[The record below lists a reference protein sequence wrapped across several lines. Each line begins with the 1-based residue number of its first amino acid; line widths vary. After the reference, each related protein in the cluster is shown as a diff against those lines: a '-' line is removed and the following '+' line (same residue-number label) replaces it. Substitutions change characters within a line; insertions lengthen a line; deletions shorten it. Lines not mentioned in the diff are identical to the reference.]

1 MLARAYHQPDG
12 TPPYHP
18 FPLPG
23 DRPHYAPDRVADI
36 RHLRL
41 EIPELDLDRGSLRGV
56 CTTTF
61 AALNDG
67 LDAITFDAVEMD
79 IASVQD
85 TAGAPLP
92 YEYDG
97 TRLHVRLPRPLR
109 EGEEAAVT
117 VAYRAMPRRGLY
129 FIGPDEAYPQRPRQV
144 WSQGEDEDNRH
155 WFPCYDAPNERQT
168 SELIVTVP
176 RGMVA
181 LSNGRLLSTREDPA
195 AGTVTYHWLES
206 VPHPAYLISLAVGEF
221 SELRHEVDGLPV
233 VSYVQRGREAEA
245 ERALAR
251 TPDMLRFFTERL
263 RYPYPFEKYAQVFV
277 AEFIFGGMEN
287 TSATTLTDT
296 VLYDERA
303 ALDFDCDG
311 LVAHE
316 LAHQW
321 FGDLLTCRDWAHAW
335 LNEGFATYWEALF
348 TEHHK
353 GQDEF
358 RYELWRNARAYFDE
372 DRQRYRRPIVQRV
385 YHEPMDIFDRHL
397 YEKGGLVLHML
408 RFVLGDALF
417 FKAMHHY
424 VATYAH
430 QAVTTADLQRA
441 VEDATGKSLAWF
453 FEQWLEKGGHPVF
466 EVSWSWDEE
475 RRQATVTVRQT
486 QPTDNLTPLFRMPV
500 DLAFHTEGQGVVILR
515 VQVEEREHRF
525 TVPLPE
531 RPWLVA
537 FDPGNWLL
545 KTLTFEKPEPELI
558 TQLRRDPDAI
568 GRIQAAHDLGRKG
581 TRAAL
586 EALAAAVRE
595 DPFWGV
601 QAEAARALGQ
611 MKTAAAR
618 DALIGLI
625 SIPHPKARRAVVE
638 ALGEFRG
645 DERAADALLPVLQQ
659 GDPSYAVEGEA
670 AKSLGRVRSSRAF
683 DALTAA
689 LREKDSWNETIRQR
703 VLEGLGELGD
713 LRAVPLVL
721 EWAAYGKP
729 TPARVAAVGAL
740 EKLARGERK
749 DEVVERLV
757 ELLDDPNLRVTLR
770 AVAALRA
777 VRAEQALPALERLAA
792 RHLDGRV
799 VRQAREAVRAI
810 RAGSEQA
817 EELRRLR
824 DRVDALEREN
834 RELRDRLSALE
845 QKLA

>member
-1 MLARAYHQPDG
+1 MPPRAYHQLDG
-12 TPPYHP
+12 APAYHP

-36 RHLRL
+36 RHIRL
-41 EIPELDLDRGSLRGV
+41 EIPELDFERGSLRGV
-56 CTTTF
+56 CTTAF
-61 AALNDG
+61 APLNDG
-67 LDAITFDAVEMD
+67 LETITFDAVEME
-79 IASVQD
+79 IAAVQD
-85 TAGAPLP
+85 AAGAPLT
-92 YEYDG
+92 YDYDG
-97 TRLHVRLPRPLR
+97 VRLRVRLPRPLR
-109 EGEEAAVT
+109 EGEETSVT
-117 VAYRAMPRRGLY
+117 IAYRATPRRGLY

-168 SELIVTVP
+168 SEVIVTVP
-176 RGMVA
+176 RGLFA
-181 LSNGRLLSTREDPA
+181 LSNGRLLSAREDAA

-206 VPHPAYLISLAVGEF
+206 VPHPAYLITLAVGEF
-221 SELRHEVDGLPV
+221 SELRHDVDGLPV
-233 VSYVQRGREAEA
+233 LYYVQRGREAEA

-251 TPDMLRFFTERL
+251 TPEMLRFFTQRL
-263 RYPYPFEKYAQVFV
+263 RHPFPFEKYAQVFV

-321 FGDLLTCRDWAHAW
+321 FGDLLTCREWPHAW

-358 RYELWRNARAYFDE
+358 RYELWRNARTYFDE
-372 DRQRYRRPIVQRV
+372 DRERYRRPIVQRV
-385 YHEPMDIFDRHL
+385 YHEPIDIFDRHL

-424 VATYAH
+424 VATCAH

-453 FEQWLEKGGHPVF
+453 FEQWLYKGGHPSF

-475 RRQATVTVRQT
+475 RRQATLKVRQT
-486 QPTDNLTPLFRMPV
+486 QSTDDLTPLFRMPV
-500 DLAFHTEGQGVVILR
+500 DLAFHTRGHGVTTLC
-515 VQVEEREHRF
+515 VQLEDREHVF

-545 KTLTFEKPEPELI
+545 KELSFEKPEPELVA
-558 TQLRRDPDAI
+558 QLREDPDVI
-568 GRIQAAHDLGRKG
+568 GRIRAAYDLGRKG
-581 TRAAL
+581 MRTAM
-586 EALAAAVRE
+586 EALTAAVRD

-611 MKTAAAR
+611 VKTAAAR
-618 DALIGLI
+618 DALIGLLT
-625 SIPHPKARRAVVE
+625 IPHPKVRRAVVE

-683 DALTAA
+683 EALTAA

-713 LRAVPLVL
+713 ARALPLVL
-721 EWAAYGKP
+721 DWTAYGKP
-729 TPARVAAVGAL
+729 TPARVAAVAAL
-740 EKLARGERK
+740 EKLAHGERR
-749 DEVVERLV
+749 DEVVKHLT
-757 ELLDDPNLRVTLR
+757 ELLDDPQLRVVLR
-770 AVAALRA
+770 AVATLRA
-777 VRAEQALPALERLAA
+777 LRAEQAVPALERLAA

-799 VRQAREAVRAI
+799 VRQAREAARAI
-810 RAGSEQA
+810 RAGTEQA

-834 RELRDRLSALE
+834 RELRDRLAALE
-845 QKLA
+845 QKIT

>member
-1 MLARAYHQPDG
+1 MQGRSHRLLDG
-12 TPPYHP
+12 TPAYHP

-36 RHLRL
+36 RHIRL
-41 EIPELDLDRGSLRGV
+41 EIPTLDFEHGSLRGV

-61 AALNDG
+61 APLNDG
-67 LDAITFDAVEMD
+67 LEAITFDAVEME
-79 IASVQD
+79 IAAVQD
-85 TAGAPLP
+85 AAGAPLA
-92 YEYDG
+92 YDYDG
-97 TRLHVRLPRPLR
+97 ARLHVRLPRPLR
-109 EGEEAAVT
+109 EGEEAVVT
-117 VAYRAMPRRGLY
+117 IAYRATPRRGLY

-144 WSQGEDEDNRH
+144 WSQGEDEDNRR

-168 SELIVTVP
+168 SEVIVTVP
-176 RGMVA
+176 RGLFA
-181 LSNGRLLSTREDPA
+181 LSNGRLLSTTEDPA
-195 AGTVTYHWLES
+195 AGTVTYHWLER
-206 VPHPAYLISLAVGEF
+206 VPHAPYLIALAVGEF
-221 SELRHEVDGLPV
+221 SELRHEVDGVPV
-233 VSYVQRGREAEA
+233 LYYVQRGREAEA

-251 TPDMLRFFTERL
+251 TPEMLRFFSQRL
-263 RYPYPFEKYAQVFV
+263 GHPFPYEKYAQVFV

-358 RYELWRNARAYFDE
+358 CYELWRNARLYFDE
-372 DRQRYRRPIVQRV
+372 DRERYRRPIVQRV
-385 YHEPMDIFDRHL
+385 YNEPIDIFDRHL

-417 FKAMHHY
+417 FKAMHRY
-424 VATYAH
+424 VAAYAH
-430 QAVTTADLQRA
+430 QTVTTADLQRA
-441 VEDATGKSLAWF
+441 VEDATGKSLGWF
-453 FEQWLEKGGHPVF
+453 FEQWLYKGGHPSF
-466 EVSWSWDEE
+466 EVSWSWDDE
-475 RRQATVTVRQT
+475 RRQATLKVRQT
-486 QPTDNLTPLFRMPV
+486 QPIDDLTPLFRMPV
-500 DLAFHTEGQGVVILR
+500 DLAFHTRGHGVTTLR
-515 VQVEEREHRF
+515 VQLEDREHVF

-545 KTLTFEKPEPELI
+545 KELSFEKPEPELVA
-558 TQLRRDPDAI
+558 QLRADPDVI
-568 GRIQAAHDLGRKG
+568 GRIRAAHDLGRKG
-581 TRAAL
+581 TRAAV
-586 EALAAAVRE
+586 EALTIAVRQ

-601 QAEAARALGQ
+601 QTEAARALGQ

-618 DALIGLI
+618 DALIALLT
-625 SIPHPKARRAVVE
+625 IPHPKARRAVVE

-683 DALTAA
+683 EALTAA

-713 LRAVPLVL
+713 PRAVPVVL
-721 EWAAYGKP
+721 EWTAYGKP
-729 TPARVAAVGAL
+729 APARVAAVGAL
-740 EKLARGERK
+740 EKLARGERRN
-749 DEVVERLV
+749 EVVERLV
-757 ELLDDPNLRVTLR
+757 ALLDDPQLRVVLR

-777 VRAEQALPALERLAA
+777 VCAEQAVPALERLAA

-810 RAGSEQA
+810 RAGTEQA

-834 RELRDRLSALE
+834 RELRDRLAALE
-845 QKLA
+845 RKFT